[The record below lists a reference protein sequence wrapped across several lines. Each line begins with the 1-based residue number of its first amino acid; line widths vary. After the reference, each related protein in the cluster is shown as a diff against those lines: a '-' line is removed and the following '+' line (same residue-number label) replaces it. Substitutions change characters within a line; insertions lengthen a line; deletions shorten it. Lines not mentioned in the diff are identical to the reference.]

1 MRLLDRLRLSH
12 KFLILGGLAL
22 AMTALPAGLQLHGMS
37 TQLRALNAQARAMP
51 ALQQLGQAVRLTQ
64 VHRGLSA
71 GQLGGDAQLA
81 GRRPAVRDEL
91 GRALQATAEQLASV
105 APTQATALG
114 ALRQDWQALQ
124 QAVSDGA
131 VTPAQ
136 SLARHNQLVARL
148 LGLSD
153 QLLHAS
159 GLSTSERRDTQALIQ
174 AALQQLPQLTEQLG
188 QMRAMGTGA
197 LARGE
202 LAPETRGLLRA
213 LRARA
218 DEFDAG
224 SQASLQR
231 AQQHA
236 PALQGELASALAS
249 EKTRTAEALRLVDD
263 GLLNADSLRLPAG
276 QYFDTLT
283 SGIEAVNALATQ
295 ATQQLLEL
303 VQQQDAAAQRA
314 LWLMGTALAAL
325 ATLALLLAAAFV
337 RSITQPVHQ
346 AVQLARAVAQGD
358 LSGADQPHGS
368 NEVGELIAA
377 QQQMRARLRPI
388 VAQVRSG
395 SEGVALASSEI
406 AQGNHDLS
414 GRTEAQASALEQTAA
429 SMEQLSA
436 TVQNN
441 AHTAREASQL
451 AEDTRELARQGGA
464 NVEQVVDTMH
474 GVHQAARQMADII
487 QVIDGIAFQTNLLAL
502 NAAVEAARAGEQGRG
517 FAVVAGEV
525 RNLAGRSGEAAKQI
539 RGLIEASNA
548 RVSAGNQQAEAAG
561 RTMAEVVASM
571 QRLNALVGQ
580 ISTASQEQASGVAQ
594 VGEAVTALDQ
604 VTQQN
609 AALVEQMAAA
619 ADGLSSQ
626 AQGLVQAVAVFR
638 TAEEGH
644 ARRLP
649 APPRAQQLIAAIA

>member
-1 MRLLDRLRLSH
+1 MRLLDHLRLSH
-12 KFLILGGLAL
+12 KFFILGGLAL
-22 AMTALPAGLQLHGMS
+22 AMMAIPAGLQLRSMGAQMQ
-37 TQLRALNAQARAMP
+37 QLGTQARAMP
-51 ALQQLGQAVRLTQ
+51 ALQQLGQSVRLTQ

-91 GRALQATAEQLASV
+91 GRTLQATADELASV
-105 APTQATALG
+105 APDQASALNQ
-114 ALRQDWQALQ
+114 LRQDWQALQ
-124 QAVSDGA
+124 QAVGDGA

-136 SLARHNQLVARL
+136 SLARHNQMVARL
-148 LGLSD
+148 LALSE
-153 QLLHAS
+153 QLQHSS

-174 AALQQLPQLTEQLG
+174 AALQQLPMLTEQLG
-188 QMRAMGTGA
+188 QMRAMGAGA

-202 LAPETRGLLRA
+202 LPAETRGLLRA
-213 LRARA
+213 LRTRA
-218 DEFDAG
+218 DELDSG
-224 SQASLQR
+224 SQVSLQR
-231 AQQHA
+231 ALQHA
-236 PALQGELASALAS
+236 PALQTALAQALGA
-249 EKTRTAEALRLVDD
+249 EKTATADALRLVDN
-263 GLLNADSLRLPAG
+263 GLLQASELRLPAG

-283 SGIEAVNALATQ
+283 AGIDAVNALGSQ
-295 ATQQLLEL
+295 ATQQLLNL
-303 VQQQDAAAQRA
+303 VQQQASAAQRA
-314 LWLMGTALAAL
+314 LWLMGAALAVL
-325 ATLALLLAAAFV
+325 ATLAVLLAAAFV
-337 RSITQPVHQ
+337 RSITQPVQQ
-346 AVQLARAVAQGD
+346 AVALARAVAGGD
-358 LSGADQPHGS
+358 LSGADQPHGD

-388 VAQVRSG
+388 VAQVRHG

-441 AHTAREASQL
+441 AHTAREASAL
-451 AEDTRELARQGGA
+451 AEHTRELARQGGA
-464 NVEQVVDTMH
+464 NVEQVVSTMH

-561 RTMAEVVASM
+561 RTMADVVASM
-571 QRLNALVGQ
+571 QRLNTLVGQ
-580 ISTASQEQASGVAQ
+580 ISTASQEQANGVAQ
-594 VGEAVTALDQ
+594 VGEAVTSLDQ

-638 TAEEGH
+638 AGAGEPH
-644 ARRLP
+644 AAR
-649 APPRAQQLIAAIA
+649 QAALSLTY